1 MKTKLSK
8 LILFLE
14 FKTGFQSDIEDFS
27 GVTNFV
33 DVLYDADIKK
43 INSFEDLYKVFED
56 GGVFDSDF
64 IFNEDCMYYLLH
76 NDPSLIETF
85 DIVSEFGLTIE
96 QLNSRVLANLLFS
109 RKEREKFEAL
119 KEQIDKFFKDYK

>member
-109 RKEREKFEAL
+109 RKEK
-119 KEQIDKFFKDYK
+119 IS